1 MAQLFEIGGK
11 YRNRRGE
18 YEVISMEDLD
28 MVIRYADGTLL
39 DTPIVDQARICRNMR
54 VEEARKQVKKKP
66 VTAKPRKKKVP
77 TNNSSAGLVEDDFKK
92 GAA

>member
-11 YRNRRGE
+11 YRNRKGE
-18 YEVISMEDLD
+18 YEVISMKDLD

-54 VEEARKQVKKKP
+54 VEEARKQVKKNP
-66 VTAKPRKKKVP
+66 VTAKPRKKTGP
-77 TNNSSAGLVEDDFKK
+77 D
-92 GAA
+92 